1 MSGLACISYF
11 YAPAADVLRLKRR
24 RTSHP
29 NGAASAAPLG
39 VGAKLRAAGAI
50 AQTPY

>member
-1 MSGLACISYF
+1 MSGSACISYF

-29 NGAASAAPLG
+29 NGAVGRRSEAPRGGRDCADSVCRL
-39 VGAKLRAAGAI
+39 
-50 AQTPY
+50 